1 MTSSRAIL
9 VDTSTL
15 FSGLGWSGPPSQV
28 LITIADGD
36 FELVLTDYILGEL
49 FKHLRDFPTDRREP
63 ALRSFEY
70 LKQATVID
78 EERWMAHF
86 DRAKQEVGENK
97 DASIR
102 ICSSSCATDPSEPM
116 NSINVALDSSVERS
130 SIVPVVSSSTVIRNR
145 SASVVSW
152 PGYVVTQLRT
162 PMYSKPFVISHEC
175 APAGSAFIC
184 RLSVDRNNHSTARI
198 N

>member
-1 MTSSRAIL
+1 LTSSRAIL

-49 FKHLRDFPTDRREP
+49 FEHLRDFPADRREP

-70 LKQATVID
+70 LKQATVLD

-97 DASIR
+97 DAPIM
-102 ICSSSCATDPSEPM
+102 A
-116 NSINVALDSSVERS
+116 AYLLDEVD
-130 SIVPVVSSSTVIRNR
+130 VL
-145 SASVVSW
+145 
-152 PGYVVTQLRT
+152 VTSNIHDFPLDDYETILT
-162 PMYSKPFVISHEC
+162 PRDFIDTI
-175 APAGSAFIC
+175 GSG
-184 RLSVDRNNHSTARI
+184 D
-198 N
+198 